1 MAGQEENR
9 LTLREHLEELRKR
22 LFVVAIAMTL
32 GTAVAFVLHREILKL
47 LMEPADDLLS
57 GTGAGLIYT
66 QLTENLGVAMKVSLL
81 SGFIL
86 ALPVVVY
93 ELVMFIAPG
102 LTPRERR
109 YLLMFLP
116 AVVFTFAL
124 GVLFGYFVLLPP
136 ALRFLLTFDA
146 DIAMPMIRVGNYMSI
161 VTRLLFW
168 LGIVFEIPIL
178 IFLLAKLRLQQ
189 KIALAEQQVGEA
201 VGGIGRPAV
210 AVAVAD
216 HRVAGRGV
224 LPVARPELGAGIG
237 VAEPQHPAGA
247 GARQRLEGE
256 ERQQVGLV
264 HGREGGHPE
273 ADLGHV
279 QAEVALGG
287 DMGVDQRL

>member
-1 MAGQEENR
+1 MSRQEENR

-32 GTAVAFVLHREILKL
+32 GTVIAFVLHREILKL

-66 QLTENLGVAMKVSLL
+66 QLTENLGVSMKVSLL
-81 SGFIL
+81 GGFIL

-93 ELVMFIAPG
+93 ELVMFVAPG

-116 AVVFTFAL
+116 AVVITFTL

-146 DIAMPMIRVGNYMSI
+146 DIATPMIRVGNYMSI

-178 IFLLAKLRLQQ
+178 IFLLAKLRLVNHRMLAR
-189 KIALAEQQVGEA
+189 KRRIAIILAFVLGAMITPTFDPINQTL
-201 VGGIGRPAV
+201 V
-210 AVAVAD
+210 AVPI
-216 HRVAGRGV
+216 V
-224 LPVARPELGAGIG
+224 LLYEAGIWLAWLARRG
-237 VAEPQHPAGA
+237 EKSSSVGAAEAPDPGS
-247 GARQRLEGE
+247 
-256 ERQQVGLV
+256 
-264 HGREGGHPE
+264 
-273 ADLGHV
+273 
-279 QAEVALGG
+279 
-287 DMGVDQRL
+287 

>member
-1 MAGQEENR
+1 MSRQEENR

-32 GTAVAFVLHREILKL
+32 GTVIAFVLHREILKL

-66 QLTENLGVAMKVSLL
+66 QLTENLGVSMKVSLL
-81 SGFIL
+81 GGFIL

-93 ELVMFIAPG
+93 ELVMFGAPG

-116 AVVFTFAL
+116 AVVITFTL

-146 DIAMPMIRVGNYMSI
+146 DIATPMIRVGNYMSI

-178 IFLLAKLRLQQ
+178 IFLLAKLRLVNHRMLAR
-189 KIALAEQQVGEA
+189 KRRIAIILAFVLGAMITPTFDPINQTL
-201 VGGIGRPAV
+201 V
-210 AVAVAD
+210 AVPI
-216 HRVAGRGV
+216 V
-224 LPVARPELGAGIG
+224 LLYEAGIWLAWLARRG
-237 VAEPQHPAGA
+237 EKSSSVGAAEAPDPGS
-247 GARQRLEGE
+247 
-256 ERQQVGLV
+256 
-264 HGREGGHPE
+264 
-273 ADLGHV
+273 
-279 QAEVALGG
+279 
-287 DMGVDQRL
+287 

>member
-1 MAGQEENR
+1 MSRQEENR
-9 LTLREHLEELRKR
+9 LTLREHLEELHKR

-32 GTAVAFVLHREILKL
+32 GTVIAFVLHREILKL

-66 QLTENLGVAMKVSLL
+66 QLTENLGVSMKVSLL
-81 SGFIL
+81 GGFIL

-93 ELVMFIAPG
+93 ELVMFVAPG

-116 AVVFTFAL
+116 AVVITFTL

-146 DIAMPMIRVGNYMSI
+146 DIATPMIRVGNYMSI

-178 IFLLAKLRLQQ
+178 IFLLAKLRLVNHRMLAR
-189 KIALAEQQVGEA
+189 KRRIAIILAFVLGAMITPTFDPINQTL
-201 VGGIGRPAV
+201 V
-210 AVAVAD
+210 AVPI
-216 HRVAGRGV
+216 V
-224 LPVARPELGAGIG
+224 LLYEAGIWLAWLARRG
-237 VAEPQHPAGA
+237 EKSSSVGAAEAPDPGS
-247 GARQRLEGE
+247 
-256 ERQQVGLV
+256 
-264 HGREGGHPE
+264 
-273 ADLGHV
+273 
-279 QAEVALGG
+279 
-287 DMGVDQRL
+287 

>member
-32 GTAVAFVLHREILKL
+32 GTVVAFVLHREILKL
-47 LMEPADDLLS
+47 LMEPADDILS

-66 QLTENLGVAMKVSLL
+66 QLTENLGVSMKVSLL
-81 SGFIL
+81 GGFIL

-93 ELVMFIAPG
+93 ELVMFVAPG

-146 DIAMPMIRVGNYMSI
+146 DIATPMIRVGNYMSI

-178 IFLLAKLRLQQ
+178 IFLLAKLRLVNHRMLAR
-189 KIALAEQQVGEA
+189 KRRIAIILAFVLGAMITPTFDPINQTL
-201 VGGIGRPAV
+201 V
-210 AVAVAD
+210 AVPIVLLYETGIWLAWLA
-216 HRVAGRGV
+216 RRGEKSSSV
-224 LPVARPELGAGIG
+224 GA
-237 VAEPQHPAGA
+237 AEASGP
-247 GARQRLEGE
+247 
-256 ERQQVGLV
+256 
-264 HGREGGHPE
+264 
-273 ADLGHV
+273 
-279 QAEVALGG
+279 G
-287 DMGVDQRL
+287 D

>member
-1 MAGQEENR
+1 MTGQEDKR

-32 GTAVAFVLHREILKL
+32 GTVVAFVLHREILKL
-47 LMEPADDLLS
+47 LMEPADDILS

-66 QLTENLGVAMKVSLL
+66 QLTENLGVSMKVSLL
-81 SGFIL
+81 GGFIL

-146 DIAMPMIRVGNYMSI
+146 DIATPMIRVGNYMSI

-178 IFLLAKLRLQQ
+178 IFLLAKLRLVNHRMLAR
-189 KIALAEQQVGEA
+189 KRRIAIILAFVLGAMITPTFDPINQTF
-201 VGGIGRPAV
+201 V
-210 AVAVAD
+210 AVPIVLLYETGIWLAWLA
-216 HRVAGRGV
+216 RRG
-224 LPVARPELGAGIG
+224 EKSSS
-237 VAEPQHPAGA
+237 
-247 GARQRLEGE
+247 
-256 ERQQVGLV
+256 VGTT
-264 HGREGGHPE
+264 E
-273 ADLGHV
+273 ASDP
-279 QAEVALGG
+279 G
-287 DMGVDQRL
+287 D

>member
-1 MAGQEENR
+1 MSRQEENR

-32 GTAVAFVLHREILKL
+32 GTVIAFVLHREILKL

-66 QLTENLGVAMKVSLL
+66 QLTENLGVSMKVSLL
-81 SGFIL
+81 GGFIL

-93 ELVMFIAPG
+93 ELVMFVAPG

-116 AVVFTFAL
+116 AVVITFTL

-146 DIAMPMIRVGNYMSI
+146 DIATPMIRVGNYMSI

-178 IFLLAKLRLQQ
+178 IFLLAKLRLVNHRMLAL
-189 KIALAEQQVGEA
+189 KRRIAIILAFVLGAMITPTFDPINQTL
-201 VGGIGRPAV
+201 V
-210 AVAVAD
+210 AVPI
-216 HRVAGRGV
+216 V
-224 LPVARPELGAGIG
+224 LLYEAGIWLAWLARRG
-237 VAEPQHPAGA
+237 EKSSSVGAAEAPDPGS
-247 GARQRLEGE
+247 
-256 ERQQVGLV
+256 
-264 HGREGGHPE
+264 
-273 ADLGHV
+273 
-279 QAEVALGG
+279 
-287 DMGVDQRL
+287 

>member
-1 MAGQEENR
+1 MVGQEETR

-32 GTAVAFVLHREILKL
+32 GTVIAFVLHREILKL

-57 GTGAGLIYT
+57 GAGAGLIYT
-66 QLTENLGVAMKVSLL
+66 QLTENLGVSMKVSLL
-81 SGFIL
+81 GGFIL

-93 ELVMFIAPG
+93 ELVMFVAPG

-116 AVVFTFAL
+116 AVVLTFAL

-146 DIAMPMIRVGNYMSI
+146 DIATPMIRVGNYMSI

-178 IFLLAKLRLQQ
+178 IFLLAKLRLVNHRMLAR
-189 KIALAEQQVGEA
+189 KRRIAIILAFVLGAMITPTFDPINQTF
-201 VGGIGRPAV
+201 V
-210 AVAVAD
+210 AVPIVLLYETGIWLAWLA
-216 HRVAGRGV
+216 RRGEKSSSV
-224 LPVARPELGAGIG
+224 G
-237 VAEPQHPAGA
+237 VT
-247 GARQRLEGE
+247 
-256 ERQQVGLV
+256 
-264 HGREGGHPE
+264 E
-273 ADLGHV
+273 ASDSS
-279 QAEVALGG
+279 
-287 DMGVDQRL
+287 D